1 MMPKK
6 EPIILIGGGGHCKAC
21 IDVIEQEGR
30 FFIAG
35 IVDIQEKLGES
46 ILGYK
51 YIGTDE
57 DIPELVRKYKNAL
70 ITVGQIKSAKLRIKL
85 YELLKKAKATLPVIT
100 SPLAYVSKSA
110 TINEGTIIMHDV
122 VVNAESKIGV
132 NCILNSKCL
141 IEHEAIVGN
150 NCHIS
155 TGAIINGQVKVGE
168 ECFIGSGSVIGN
180 NISIIDGVIVPAGMP
195 VYNDI
200 KRKGIYIK
208 RH

>member
-35 IVDIQEKLGES
+35 IVDIPEKLGES

-122 VVNAESKIGV
+122 VVNAVSKIGV

-195 VYNDI
+195 VYKDI